1 MIKISREIAEELNL
15 PMSVNLAYLNKTDA
29 KKLNLPS
36 KYGEIREDG
45 YAEFQ
50 FGVVEGGGQYGYTKD
65 GKYVDFDWEGSSE
78 CDEASGEFE
87 LEINGDKM
95 TGTISFNDGDESG
108 LTAIREKS

>member
-1 MIKISREIAEELNL
+1 MKQNFIGRYRITEMELWDKDYIDMVV
-15 PMSVNLAYLNKTDA
+15 P
-29 KKLNLPS
+29 
-36 KYGEIREDG
+36 GFIEIREDG

>member
-1 MIKISREIAEELNL
+1 MKQKFIGRYRITEMELWDKDYIDMVV
-15 PMSVNLAYLNKTDA
+15 PGFID
-29 KKLNLPS
+29 
-36 KYGEIREDG
+36 IREDG

-65 GKYVDFDWEGSSE
+65 CKYVDFDWEGSSE

-95 TGTISFNDGDESG
+95 TGTISFNDGDESE

>member
-1 MIKISREIAEELNL
+1 MEQWDKDYIDMVVPGFIEIG
-15 PMSVNLAYLNKTDA
+15 K
-29 KKLNLPS
+29 
-36 KYGEIREDG
+36 DG

-50 FGVVEGGGQYGYTKD
+50 FGVVEGGGQYSYSKD

-95 TGTISFNDGDESG
+95 TGTISFDDGDESG